1 MASDYKSSESFV
13 FKSTFSQVLDAL
25 LLFGLN
31 ERKSRTHQS
40 VSSFN
45 RTFKTLFNF
54 STKQVINLCSTT
66 LKFYKSKNIVLKLWS
81 VFPHHPCL
89 NYIQYICL
97 NYSRTI
103 FKSYTKL
110 IKILMDNP
118 LHKDM
123 MIVCVFT
130 YVTIL
135 KRTYHQIYGKSDST
149 TSHIKRS
156 MLINGNTKKKHLF
169 S

>member
-1 MASDYKSSESFV
+1 
-13 FKSTFSQVLDAL
+13 
-25 LLFGLN
+25 
-31 ERKSRTHQS
+31 
-40 VSSFN
+40 
-45 RTFKTLFNF
+45 
-54 STKQVINLCSTT
+54 
-66 LKFYKSKNIVLKLWS
+66 
-81 VFPHHPCL
+81 
-89 NYIQYICL
+89 
-97 NYSRTI
+97 
-103 FKSYTKL
+103 
-110 IKILMDNP
+110 MDNP

-123 MIVCVFT
+123 MILCVFT